1 MFTVK
6 TNHALLS
13 LAALSLTA
21 CASGPFNG
29 QQHALTVAEEHP
41 ISVDSQVVTLTI
53 DNDLSTTDLSEVD
66 SARLRAFADA
76 YMNNGHGPLTITAPS
91 GTSADFDGQET
102 AADIRGALHKA
113 GVPWSALAGAT
124 YRTGGSAAADQ
135 LILSYTH
142 YVATASE
149 CGIWKG
155 IRGRDYRNLRTPNFG
170 CATQNNL
177 AVVLADPHD
186 LIAPADQDP
195 RDATTT
201 VRAIDAYRA
210 GEVTSSA
217 IDAAINAQVSNN

>member
-1 MFTVK
+1 MFDIYK
-6 TNHALLS
+6 SHAVLS
-13 LAALSLTA
+13 FAALAVAS

-29 QQHALTVAEEHP
+29 PQHAMTVAEEHP

-53 DNDLSTTDLSEVD
+53 DNDLSTTDLSSID

-76 YMNNGHGPLTITAPS
+76 YMRDGHGPLTITAPS

-102 AADIRGALHKA
+102 AADIRGALNES
-113 GVPWSALAGAT
+113 GVPWSALTGAT
-124 YRTGGSAAADQ
+124 YRTGSASSQ

-149 CGIWKG
+149 CGIWRG
-155 IRGRDYRNLRTPNFG
+155 IKGRDYRNLRTPNFG
-170 CATQNNL
+170 CATQNNI
-177 AVVLADPHD
+177 AAMLADPHD
-186 LIAPADQDP
+186 LIAPADQTP

-201 VRAIDAYRA
+201 VRAIEAYRA

-217 IDAAINAQVSNN
+217 IDGAINAQVSSN